1 MERILHVLPGL
12 LVGGAERALER
23 LLQAGL
29 ADRFENHVVAL
40 GGDGEMR
47 ASFERAGVPVHFQPS
62 GNPLSSLLF
71 LRRCVKTIRPH
82 IVQGWMYHGNLAA
95 SVTSLQMSGRP
106 TVFWNVRQSLS
117 ATDADRPGTRAAI
130 RLGAP
135 LSRTARGIIY
145 NSSLART
152 QHEAIGYA
160 PEGGMII
167 PNGFAPNPS
176 AAHGSL
182 ADLKAELAIPDGARV
197 IIHIGRY
204 HPVKDHATLI
214 AAYNIVAAQE
224 PSAVFVLAGRG
235 VTREN
240 PAFAGTVPIEYE
252 DRFRFLG
259 ERDDVSSLLHL
270 ADIFV
275 LSSIAEAFPNALGE
289 AMATGI
295 ACVATDVG
303 DVREVLG
310 HTGRVVPSGR
320 SGEMADAILGYLRND
335 DFRRESAVAGLRRA
349 TSEYGLAM
357 PVKRYVA
364 LYENALKSLRV
375 DR

>member
-23 LLQAGL
+23 LLRSGL

-47 ASFERAGVPVHFQPS
+47 AAFEHAGVPVQFMRG
-62 GNPLSSLLF
+62 GNAMSALLF
-71 LRRCVKTIRPH
+71 LRRCMKTIAPD
-82 IVQGWMYHGNLAA
+82 IIQGWMYHGNLAA
-95 SVTSLQMSGRP
+95 SVTALQMRNRP

-117 ATDADRPGTRAAI
+117 ATRKDRLGTRAAI

-145 NSSLART
+145 NSMLART

-160 PEGGMII
+160 REGGTII

-176 AAHGSL
+176 TAHGSL
-182 ADLKAELAIPDGARV
+182 AGLKAELALPEGAPVV
-197 IIHIGRY
+197 IHVGRY

-214 AAYNIVAAQE
+214 AACNIVAAQE
-224 PSAVFVLAGRG
+224 PSAVFVLVGRG
-235 VTREN
+235 VTWDN
-240 PAFAGTVPIEYE
+240 PAISGSVPNEYK
-252 DRFRFLG
+252 DRFRFLD
-259 ERDDVSSLLHL
+259 ERGDVSALLHL
-270 ADIFV
+270 ADLFV

-303 DVREVLG
+303 DVRAVLG
-310 HTGRVVPSGR
+310 DTGRVVPPGR
-320 SGEMADAILGYLRND
+320 SGAMADAILSYLQND
-335 DFRRESAVAGLRRA
+335 DLRRESASAAFQRA
-349 TSEYGLAM
+349 TSEYGLAA
-357 PVKRYVA
+357 PTGRYIA
-364 LYENALKSLRV
+364 LYENTLKSLRI